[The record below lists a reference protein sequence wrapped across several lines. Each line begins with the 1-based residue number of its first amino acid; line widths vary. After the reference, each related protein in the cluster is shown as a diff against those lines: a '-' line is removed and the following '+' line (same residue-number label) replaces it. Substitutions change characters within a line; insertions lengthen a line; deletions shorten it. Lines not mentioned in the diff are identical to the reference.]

1 MKTFTSRLRSFHFP
15 WYTSPILIVLVG
27 LLAYGLLIREM
38 GFYWDDWVF
47 IWMAKTTGPAG
58 LARYFSTNRPFWGAI
73 IAQTTA
79 LLGSSPW
86 QWQIFGLF
94 WRVAAAISL
103 WGLVLLVWPR
113 QNRAALWVSLLF
125 LVYPGFSMQF
135 IAINMGH
142 FFLVLTSFL
151 LSLCLTVLALRGRKW
166 SWLLHI
172 PALLLAAV
180 NLLAMEYF
188 FLLELIR
195 PVIIWFTL
203 SRRYAHPRQRM
214 ARTLL
219 HSLPYLLLFLGV
231 TYWRFFVF
239 SYQTRYPLTLIS
251 DFRTAP
257 LSASFK
263 YLGVVTQSVWTVL
276 VPGWLMAFQIPDI
289 TQLGKLTAIFTAG
302 VFLLALILLGLYFW
316 RSRIGAEE
324 ETLSSK
330 WPAQFLLIGIV
341 LLVLGSIPFWITGLP
356 ILLGFPS
363 NRFIIPSI
371 PGAAFI
377 LAALFGFLARLPGKW
392 YRLADILLVIL
403 VAASISQQFQTANGF
418 RRDWDLQTRFL
429 QQLTERIPAL
439 QRGTLVLSSD
449 LPSHNVSDNSI
460 TAPANWIYAPEY
472 RGGSLPY
479 MLYFPSVRLGKSL
492 AALQKGVAL
501 EEDYLVARYFGN
513 TAAAI
518 ALYYNPPGCLRVLDP
533 EIDSLDRTI
542 PVTMREAARLTDL
555 NRIIDAPQAILPEG
569 IFKKAAGIGWCDYY
583 EKAALAA
590 QTSDWAKVTSL
601 AESAFALGDTPSD
614 PAERFPFIEGFAH
627 TGDWSRALELT
638 RDSAAVTN
646 LIHPS
651 LCALWQRIARTTPDT
666 TDRSGT
672 LIQVQNLL
680 EACTIP

>member
-1 MKTFTSRLRSFHFP
+1 MKTSPSPLRSFRFP
-15 WYTSPILIVLVG
+15 WYTAPILIVLVG
-27 LLAYGLLIREM
+27 LLTYGLLIREM

-58 LARYFSTNRPFWGAI
+58 LARYFSTNRPFWGWI

-113 QNRAALWVSLLF
+113 QYRAALWVSLLF

-142 FFLVLTSFL
+142 FFLVLTCFL
-151 LSLCLTVLALRGRKW
+151 LSLCLTVLAVRGKKGG
-166 SWLLHI
+166 WLLHI

-180 NLLAMEYF
+180 NMLAMEYF

-195 PVIIWFTL
+195 PVIIWFAL
-203 SRRYAHPRQRM
+203 SHRYAQPRQRM
-214 ARTLL
+214 GRTLL
-219 HSLPYLLLFLGV
+219 HSLPYLLLFLGI

-239 SYQTRYPLTLIS
+239 SYQTRYPLTLVS
-251 DFRTAP
+251 DLKSDP
-257 LSASFK
+257 LMAALK
-263 YLGVVTQSVWTVL
+263 YLGAAAQSVWTVL
-276 VPGWLMAFQIPDI
+276 VPGWLQAFQISNMAS
-289 TQLGKLTAIFTAG
+289 LGKLTVIFTAG
-302 VFLLALILLGLYFW
+302 LFLLALVLLGLYFF
-316 RSRIGAEE
+316 RAKLYGEE
-324 ETLSSK
+324 SNELN
-330 WPAQFLLIGIV
+330 WPAQFLLIGV
-341 LLVLGSIPFWITGLP
+341 ALLVLGSIPFWITGLP

-377 LAALFGFLARLPGKW
+377 LTALLGFLTRLPGKW
-392 YRLADILLVIL
+392 RHLPEILLVVL
-403 VAASISQQFQTANGF
+403 VAASISWQFQVANGF
-418 RRDWDLQTRFL
+418 RRDWDQQTRFL
-429 QQLTERIPAL
+429 QQLTERAPAL
-439 QRGTLVLSSD
+439 QRGTLLLTGD
-449 LPSHNVSDNSI
+449 LTSHYVSDNSI
-460 TAPANWIYAPEY
+460 TAPVNWIYAPEY

-492 AALQKGVAL
+492 AALQKGVAV

-513 TAAAI
+513 TSAAI

-533 EIDSLDRTI
+533 EIDSLDLTI

-555 NRIIDAPQAILPEG
+555 NRIINAPQAILPDG
-569 IFKKAAGIGWCDYY
+569 IIKKDAGTGWCDYY

-590 QTSDWAKVTSL
+590 QNGDWAKVTSL
-601 AESAFALGDTPSD
+601 AENAFALGDTPSD
-614 PAERFPFIEGFAH
+614 PAERFPFIEGVAH
-627 TGDWSRALELT
+627 TGDWSKALELT

-651 LCALWQRIARTTPDT
+651 LCALWKRIDREVPASVGKAQSLAALKYIPCVTP
-666 TDRSGT
+666 
-672 LIQVQNLL
+672 
-680 EACTIP
+680 